1 MSGNDATMR
10 RWMLTGASALAAKKR
25 RAAGLKRST
34 RDRWKGG
41 TKQRL
46 KLQRYQTQ
54 S

>member
-25 RAAGLKRST
+25 RAAGLKR
-34 RDRWKGG
+34 G
-41 TKQRL
+41 TNQRL